1 MLALAAEQPVASVLL
16 ALMDY
21 YAFDP
26 HGAEMLRLRELALTF
41 GDSLVSFATHLQTF
55 SDSVVYD
62 ERAEAVTLSTLHA
75 AKGLEF
81 QVVFIAGVEEGL
93 LPMAPRQQ
101 QDLSALQEHL
111 EEERRLF
118 YVGMTRA
125 EATLYLSWCA
135 VRSLHGGS
143 GENRQQS
150 RFVSELSTTF
160 FSVPPVCRL
169 GAGKRTPTPRQLSL
183 FS

>member
-1 MLALAAEQPVASVLL
+1 MR
-16 ALMDY
+16 
-21 YAFDP
+21 
-26 HGAEMLRLRELALTF
+26 RLRELALTF
-41 GDSLVSFATHLQTF
+41 GDSIVSFATHLQTF

-81 QVVFIAGVEEGL
+81 SVVFIAGVEEGL
-93 LPMAPRQQ
+93 LPLAPRQHL
-101 QDLSALQEHL
+101 DLSALQKHL

-125 EATLYLSWCA
+125 VATLYLTWCS
-135 VRSLHGGS
+135 VRPSHSGS
-143 GENRQQS
+143 GEDRQQS
-150 RFVSELSTTF
+150 RFLAELPANSL
-160 FSVPPVCRL
+160 SVPPVCRL
-169 GAGKRTPTPRQLSL
+169 GPEKRKSIHRQLSL